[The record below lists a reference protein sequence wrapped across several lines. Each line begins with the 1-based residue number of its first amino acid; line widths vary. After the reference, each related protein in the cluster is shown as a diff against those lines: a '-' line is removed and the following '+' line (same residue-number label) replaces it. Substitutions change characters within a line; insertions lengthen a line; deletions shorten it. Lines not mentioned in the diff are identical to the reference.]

1 MSLLSRYV
9 LRDVL
14 QIFLLALAALTL
26 VMLLVGVGKEAL
38 TQGLGPL
45 QLLQLFPYLLP
56 NALLFAIPGTI
67 LLSVSLVYG
76 RMSNFG
82 ELIALKSL
90 GISPMVVI
98 WPTLILATLLSFVTV
113 WLNDVAVS
121 WGYNGVRTV
130 VINAV
135 EDIIYGVLRANRSYT
150 GKTFS
155 VHVKR
160 VEGKRLI
167 QPIMSFAGSGDMP
180 SVTITAEEAEF
191 RSTPGS
197 GILTVICRNGDIE
210 VEGSRISFPD
220 EIEREIRL
228 DDASGKGEGNLS
240 PAHLSMVH
248 IPERVARQRLEIERS
263 KQVLAATAAY
273 RLMSGEFADLG
284 GAAWANQAEQVSDQ
298 YTTLYKLRTEPPRR
312 WANGFSCLCFALVGI
327 PLAIRLKNAD
337 MLTSFFACFGPILV
351 IYYPLL
357 AFGLDRSKAG
367 ALPPMIVWLANAMM
381 VVWGLWLMRRVI
393 RY

>member
-1 MSLLSRYV
+1 M
-9 LRDVL
+9 
-14 QIFLLALAALTL
+14 TL
-26 VMLLVGVGKEAL
+26 
-38 TQGLGPL
+38 
-45 QLLQLFPYLLP
+45 
-56 NALLFAIPGTI
+56 
-67 LLSVSLVYG
+67 
-76 RMSNFG
+76 
-82 ELIALKSL
+82 
-90 GISPMVVI
+90 I
-98 WPTLILATLLSFVTV
+98 WPTIILATVLSFVTV

-135 EDIIYGVLRANRSYT
+135 EDIIYGVLRTQRSYT

-160 VEGKRLI
+160 VEGRRLM

-180 SVTITAEEAEF
+180 NVTITAEEAEF

-210 VEGSRISFPD
+210 IDGSRIRFPD
-220 EIEREIRL
+220 EIERELRL

-240 PAHLSMVH
+240 PAHLSMVD
-248 IPERVARQRLEIERS
+248 IPQRIAGQRVKIERG
-263 KQVLAATAAY
+263 KQLLAASAAY
-273 RLMSGEFADLG
+273 RLMTGELADLG
-284 GAAWANQAEQVSDQ
+284 GSAWASQSDHVDDEF
-298 YTTLYKLRTEPPRR
+298 TVLHRLRTEPPRR

-327 PLAIRLKNAD
+327 PLAIRLRNAD

-351 IYYPLL
+351 VYYPLM
-357 AFGLDRSKAG
+357 AFGLDRAKAG

-381 VVWGLWLMRRVI
+381 VLWGLWLLRRVV